1 MKLSLIL
8 PVYNDAEGARCALRS
23 MGESPLDCE
32 ILVADDGSEP
42 AEAEELSRL
51 REEFPTLRLL
61 TLPHGGVGAARQA
74 ALEAARGEWILFLDG
89 DDTLYAPSLA
99 PALAF
104 AEETGA
110 DVAFF
115 GYGYAQGSRT
125 AAYLPPAEGVFSPEE
140 FAERLLAFAEADQL
154 GQVWGKLF
162 SRRLITE
169 NGLCFPA
176 EPWGEDRLF
185 LHRALASARR
195 IAASSLLLYRY
206 APREGG
212 LCRRYLAEKPSLCV
226 ALHRSL
232 TALFARFGKEEEAR
246 GLCRKVFLKGL
257 LSHGASL
264 YAHPSLPRGMQRVEG
279 ARLLKT
285 ARSVP
290 ALPALDPAHGLLE
303 WVFGRK
309 SPLPLLFLGRLSHL
323 LRARLPAVFCRAAHG
338 KHRRNKE
345 KKR

>member
-1 MKLSLIL
+1 MRLSLIL
-8 PVYNDAEGARCALRS
+8 PVYNDAAGARRALMS
-23 MGESPLDCE
+23 VGKLPFEHE
-32 ILVADDGSEP
+32 ILLADDGSEP
-42 AEAEELSRL
+42 AEAQALSRL
-51 REEFPTLRLL
+51 REEFPSLRLL

-74 ALEAARGEWILFLDG
+74 ALEAARGDRILFLDG
-89 DDTLYAPSLA
+89 DDTLYPDSL
-99 PALAF
+99 PRALAF
-104 AEETGA
+104 AEKTEA
-110 DVAFF
+110 DVVLF
-115 GYGYAQGSRT
+115 GYGYVQGSRT
-125 AAYLPPAEGVFSPEE
+125 APYLPPEEGVFSPEE
-140 FAERLLAFAEADQL
+140 FAAHLSAFAEADQL

-162 SRRLITE
+162 ARRLVTE
-169 NGLCFPA
+169 NGLRFPA

-212 LCRRYLAEKPSLCV
+212 LCRRYLEEKPPLCV

-264 YAHPSLPRGMQRVEG
+264 YSHPPLPRRRRREEG
-279 ARLLKT
+279 RRLLETARL
-285 ARSVP
+285 VP
-290 ALPALDPAHGLLE
+290 SAPAADGTHRLLE
-303 WVFGRK
+303 WVFERK
-309 SPLPLLFLGRLSHL
+309 SPLPLLILGHLSHL

-338 KHRRNKE
+338 KHRTK
-345 KKR
+345 